1 MRAWARRHPLAFFLI
16 LHTAGVALFFSPA
29 ILIRGIVVPA
39 ELLRGF
45 YPWAAYFQNQ
55 VDHNAELPD
64 VILQFYPWFVRWGE
78 EIRSG
83 NWPLWNAD
91 LGLGLPFAANP
102 QTASFFPLTFLA
114 LLGPWAWTLVLSS
127 RLVIAGGAAFLWLRS
142 LGRSRAAS
150 TLGGLAYAYSLPFV
164 TWLAWPHANV
174 NMLLPL
180 FLLWAVRL
188 ARAPGPG
195 PACGLA
201 LTLFAMHIG
210 GHPESAFLDLLA
222 ALLVWAFS
230 LPKVTLERI
239 ARSGGFLAVGG
250 VLGTLAAA
258 IQLVPFLEY
267 LAKSRVLLEQDHG
280 GGILAKSWL
289 VTWIVPLFFGSPM
302 DGTKWPDHTG
312 FLDSSAFAGTSM
324 LCLAGVA
331 IATVRLRRTR
341 PILAI
346 GVLPVALAYGL
357 PPVSL
362 LGALPL
368 LNRTATHRSL
378 HVAALAVV
386 TLGAFGW
393 DRLLALVR
401 ARRRRAVWRLFAVPA
416 LLAGA
421 AGAGILTFGRAV
433 PDRLLRATAVPETR
447 LALLFLFG
455 PLLLALLPFR
465 ARALRTAAVL
475 VLLTFDLWH
484 VAFGYHGA
492 VAPGL
497 SFFPTRLTD
506 FLRRDAGR
514 SRVVP
519 LGQLMPPNLNL
530 PYDIPSVMSYD
541 AIDSLEQAVF
551 LRKLGGYDALRFFS
565 PVDPQRL
572 ANPRVAELAT
582 LKYWLDDPENPRLDT
597 PEFERRTGFRFSLVY
612 DQPDGRVYEL
622 AGVLPR
628 ARFASRAFADP
639 GLRTFYRLLEGRDE
653 TASRELFVDA
663 ASPPAGDGRSG
674 RVALLSRSSGTIET
688 RVESEG
694 GGWLVLAEAFDPGWT
709 ADVGGRSA
717 PVYRANGPFMA
728 VPVPAG
734 SSVVRVRYRP
744 RSLFFGAT
752 LSALALV
759 SLAWLGHLSRSG
771 RGTARR
777 AAD

>member
-1 MRAWARRHPLAFFLI
+1 MRAWGRRHPLALFLL

-29 ILIRGIVVPA
+29 VLMRGIVVPA
-39 ELLRGF
+39 ELLRAF
-45 YPWAAYFQNQ
+45 YPWGAYLQNQ

-78 EIRSG
+78 EVRSG
-83 NWPLWNAD
+83 HWPLWNAD
-91 LGLGLPFAANP
+91 SGLGLPFTANP
-102 QTASFFPLTFLA
+102 LTASFSPLTFLA
-114 LLGPWAWTLVLSS
+114 LLGPWAWTLVLSI

-164 TWLAWPHANV
+164 TWLASPHANV

-201 LTLFAMHIG
+201 LTLFAMHLG

-230 LPKVTLERI
+230 LPKVTPERI
-239 ARSGGFLAVGG
+239 ARSGGFLAAGG

-267 LAKSRVLLEQDHG
+267 FARSRVFLEPGHEPS
-280 GGILAKSWL
+280 ILAKSWL
-289 VTWIVPLFFGSPM
+289 VTWIVPLFFGRPM
-302 DGTKWPDHTG
+302 DGTKWPDHAG
-312 FLDSSAFAGTSM
+312 FLDSAAFAGTSM
-324 LCLAGVA
+324 LCLAGIA
-331 IATVRLRRTR
+331 IVTVRLRRTR
-341 PILAI
+341 PILAF
-346 GVLPVALAYGL
+346 GVLPVALAYGI

-362 LGALPL
+362 LGALPPL
-368 LNRTATHRSL
+368 DRTATHRSL
-378 HVAALAVV
+378 HIAALAVA

-401 ARRRRAVWRLFAVPA
+401 ARRRRDVWRLFAVPA
-416 LLAGA
+416 LFAA
-421 AGAGILTFGRAV
+421 VAGAGVLTLGRAV

-447 LALLFLFG
+447 LALLFLLG
-455 PLLLALLPFR
+455 PLLLALFSFR
-465 ARALRTAAVL
+465 VRALRTTAAL
-475 VLLTFDLWH
+475 ALLTFDLWH
-484 VAFGYHGA
+484 AAFGYHGV

-506 FLRRDAGR
+506 FLRRDAGH

-519 LGQLMPPNLNL
+519 LGRFMPPNLNL
-530 PYDIPSVMSYD
+530 PYDISSVMSYD
-541 AIDSLEQAVF
+541 AMDSLEQAVF
-551 LRKLGGYDALRFFS
+551 LRKLGGFDARHFFS
-565 PVDPQRL
+565 PVDPRRL
-572 ANPRVAELAT
+572 ANPRVAELAA

-622 AGVLPR
+622 ADVLPR
-628 ARFASRAFADP
+628 ARFAGRALADP
-639 GLRTFYRLLEGRDE
+639 GLRTFDRLLKGRDE
-653 TASRELFVDA
+653 RASRELFVDA
-663 ASPPAGDGRSG
+663 ERPPAGDGGSG
-674 RVALLSRSSGTIET
+674 RVVLLLRGSGRVET

-709 ADVGGRSA
+709 ADVGGRPA
-717 PVYRANGPFMA
+717 PVYRANGPLMA

-734 SSVVRVRYRP
+734 SSVVRVQYRP
-744 RSLFFGAT
+744 RSLFLGAA
-752 LSALALV
+752 LSILGLV
-759 SLAWLGHLSRSG
+759 SLAWLGRRSRPG
-771 RGTARR
+771 PRVTR
-777 AAD
+777 